1 MQYEYQVGGSLR
13 VDAPSYV
20 ERQADQELYAAL
32 KAGQF
37 CYVFNCRQMGKSS
50 LRVRVTHRLRIE
62 GICCIAIDMT
72 RVGSEHITPQQWYEQ
87 VVSELWRSA
96 NLVGKIS
103 LKNWLSDRSSLSHIH
118 LLSTFIDDVLIA
130 HFENQ
135 SVVIFV
141 DEIDS
146 ILSLDFEINDFFALI
161 RSYAN
166 EQADETKRRLT
177 FCLLG
182 VATPSDLIQ
191 DRTRTPFNIGRAI
204 ALNGFRYLEAQ
215 VLEVGLSATVP
226 DPDTALQEILYWT
239 GGQPFLTQ
247 KVCRLILE
255 YWRSDLSTTQ
265 DQKAKIAH
273 LIHTHL
279 IQSWETQDEP
289 EHLRTIRDRLLR
301 NETQTSRLLGIY
313 QQILQRQSVVSDS
326 SSEQLELRLS
336 GLVVK
341 QENGLT
347 VRNPIY
353 AAVFNLDWVEMTMNN
368 LRPYS
373 TALNAWLSSDKKDQ
387 SRLLRGQSLEEALT
401 WANDKTLSQ
410 QDSEFLRLSQQ
421 FENQETKRANEIL
434 SNANRIARRRLRL
447 GTGILTAALLV
458 AGGIAFW
465 SNRAFNRVL
474 LVRQAEQLSANALEN
489 FPNQQGES
497 LRSAIGAV
505 YNLQQAAGDTK
516 QYFTSAPIVALQS
529 ILDRIQEQ
537 PLGSAGNSVVR
548 PAAPDG
554 GRILS
559 FTPWTFPDRT
569 DFQVLNLQGRLL
581 NQLRQR
587 EGISKVVL
595 SDDGQRFLTVQDELS
610 SAENDKATL
619 WTTEGQKIV
628 TLSGLQLPL
637 LNVQLNANGH
647 LILTSEPQRADV
659 ARTENGGVSV
669 SGSDRITKLWT
680 DQGRLMAAFPQV
692 SIWNGFSPNG
702 QYWYTPEEGQVV
714 IRDSQGQVT
723 GACRYPGS
731 DARAGFSPSSRFVF
745 VISDQVTVCDLK
757 GNTIATIP
765 VQPQGQPNGNSN
777 SLLETRVDVQM
788 SPDDQLIAIISN
800 RGSVQLHNLQGRL
813 IRQFQ
818 AYSGG
823 GQAIAISPNGQSI
836 ATIGF
841 DANRPLIVNT
851 RLWNLQGARLATFS
865 AGGSDHQLEFTP
877 DSNALALTQRP
888 NESTAQSILL
898 HLQTPRI
905 FYPKASHLIRK
916 FQMSKDGQLLAAL
929 LGNRT
934 VTIWN
939 TQTKAQFSLPLS
951 NRDDIDEIKFSPTGE
966 YLLTHSRQNKVVT
979 VWNRQGQVVA
989 KLPGTWGYN
998 DENMSRKWNYPISS
1012 DGRYVAT
1019 LKDMNVVQIW
1029 TITGEKV
1036 VETPANKDAIHT
1048 TAFSPDGQYFATM
1061 EGVQTVRLW
1070 TMQGKAVT
1078 SFLVSSAWVNQIRFT
1093 ADSQRLVVFA
1103 DGNVNM
1109 SPVQQWNLQ
1118 GNRVSEKRP
1127 AAWMRETFLFSSPG
1141 GYAFVNSEADQ
1152 FISPQGDQAYVWN
1165 LNGLITTLRGRQNW
1179 LKLSPTEN
1187 NTIQTSA
1194 DGQRIATLGSDRRVR
1209 VWNANG
1215 NQIAEYEGSAMVLST
1230 DGKSIVVV
1238 SKDNTPQQ
1246 WHIRSL
1252 DELIQQACNWMRP
1265 AGVQEAICSTQ

>member
-50 LRVRVTHRLRIE
+50 LRVRVTHRLRTE
-62 GICCIAIDMT
+62 GVCCIAIDMT
-72 RVGSEHITPQQWYEQ
+72 RVGSEHITPQQWYERI
-87 VVSELWRSA
+87 VSELWRGA
-96 NLVGKIS
+96 NLVGKIN
-103 LKNWLSDRSSLSHIH
+103 LKSWLSDRSNLSHIH
-118 LLSTFIDDVLIA
+118 LLSTFIDDVLLT
-130 HFENQ
+130 HSENQ
-135 SVVIFV
+135 SIVIFV

-146 ILSLDFEINDFFALI
+146 VLSLNFEINDFFALI

-166 EQADETKRRLT
+166 EQTNETKCHLT

-204 ALNGFRYLEAQ
+204 ALNGFQYQ
-215 VLEVGLSATVP
+215 QTKVLADGLVSTVS
-226 DPDTALQEILYWT
+226 DPNTVLQEILYWT

-247 KVCRLILE
+247 KVCRLILKHWCSE
-255 YWRSDLSTTQ
+255 PSEIEN
-265 DQKAKIAH
+265 QKAKIAH
-273 LIHTHL
+273 LIHTYL
-279 IQSWETQDEP
+279 IQNWETQDEP

-313 QQILQRQSVVSDS
+313 QQVLQQSVVSDGS
-326 SSEQLELRLS
+326 PEQLELRLS

-341 QENGLT
+341 QQNGLR

-353 AAVFNLDWVEMTMNN
+353 AAVFNLEWVEMTMNN
-368 LRPYS
+368 LRPYA

-447 GTGILTAALLV
+447 GAGILTVALLV

-474 LVRQAEQLSANALEN
+474 LVSQAEQMSADAVEN
-489 FPNQQGES
+489 FPNQQSES
-497 LRSAIGAV
+497 LRSAMGAV
-505 YNLQQAAGDTK
+505 YNLQQAAGGAR
-516 QYFTSAPIVALQS
+516 QYPISAPIVALQS

-537 PLGSAGNSVVR
+537 PLGPIGNSVVR

-559 FTPWTFPDRT
+559 FMSWTFPDRT
-569 DFQVLNLQGRLL
+569 DFQVFNLQGKLL

-587 EGISKVVL
+587 EGISKVAL
-595 SDDGQRFLTVQDELS
+595 SDDGHRFLTVQDELS

-637 LNVQLNANGH
+637 FDVQLNTNGH
-647 LILTSEPQRADV
+647 LILTSEPRSADV
-659 ARTENGGVSV
+659 AQGEGGGVSV

-680 DQGRLMAAFPQV
+680 DQGRLVATFPQQ
-692 SIWNGFSPNG
+692 SIWSGFSPNG

-714 IRDSQGQVT
+714 IRDSQGQIT

-745 VISDQVTVCDLK
+745 VISSQVTVCDLK

-765 VQPQGQPNGNSN
+765 VQPQGQSNGNFN
-777 SLLETRVDVQM
+777 PLLETRVDVQM

-800 RGSVQLHNLQGRL
+800 RGNVQLHNSQGRL

-823 GQAIAISPNGQSI
+823 GQAIAISSDGQRI

-841 DANRPLIVNT
+841 DADRSLAANT
-851 RLWNLQGARLATFS
+851 RLWNLQGAKLATFS
-865 AGGSDHQLEFTP
+865 FGTSDHQLEFTT
-877 DSNALALTQRP
+877 DGNALALTQRP
-888 NESTAQSILL
+888 NESTTKAILL
-898 HLQTPRI
+898 HLQTSGTS
-905 FYPKASHLIRK
+905 YPVTSHPIRK
-916 FQMSKDGQLLAAL
+916 LQMSKDGQLLAAL
-929 LGNRT
+929 LENGT

-939 TQTKAQFSLPLS
+939 TQTKVQFSLPLS
-951 NRDDIDEIKFSPTGE
+951 NQDAIDELKFSPTGE
-966 YLLTHSRQNKVVT
+966 YLLTHSRQNKIVT
-979 VWNRQGQVVA
+979 VWNRQGQIVA
-989 KLPGTWGYN
+989 RLPGTWGY
-998 DENMSRKWNYPISS
+998 DTENMSRKWNYPVSP

-1019 LKDMNVVQIW
+1019 LNDMNVVQIW

-1036 VETPANKDAIHT
+1036 VTTPANKDAIHT
-1048 TAFSPDGQYFATM
+1048 IAFSPDGQHFATM

-1070 TMQGKAVT
+1070 TLQGQAVT
-1078 SFLVSSAWVNQIRFT
+1078 SFLVSSARVNQIRFT
-1093 ADSQRLVVFA
+1093 ADGQRLVVLV
-1103 DGNVNM
+1103 DGNANT
-1109 SPVQQWNLQ
+1109 SPVQQWDLQ
-1118 GNRVSEKRP
+1118 GNRVSAMRP
-1127 AAWMRETFLFSSPG
+1127 ARWMRETSLFSTPG

-1152 FISPQGDQAYVWN
+1152 FISPQVNQAYVWN

-1187 NTIQTSA
+1187 NTIQVSA

-1209 VWNANG
+1209 VWDANG
-1215 NQIAEYEGSAMVLST
+1215 NQIAEYEGSAMALSA

-1238 SKDNTPQQ
+1238 SKDNTPHQ

-1252 DELIQQACNWMRP
+1252 DELIQQACDWVRP
-1265 AGVQEAICSTQ
+1265 SGVQEAICSTQ